1 MRYGEKSLGRAGAFS
16 ITTIAL
22 AAITLLVLS
31 CGDGAVEPTPP
42 PAPVATAVT
51 VTPTAAELSAL
62 GATTRFSAQVRD
74 QNGRVMAGA
83 SVAWSSSSASVA
95 TVDGSGVVTAAA
107 NGTATITATSGSA
120 SGSAAVTVA
129 QSVGAVSVSP
139 TADTLVAFGDTVRL
153 VAEATDANRHA
164 VVGAEFSWTSSD
176 TAVARVDDSGLVTGV
191 DEGTATITAM
201 SGAASGRAA
210 VTVAQSVGA
219 VTITPAADTLVVADT
234 VRLSAE
240 ATDANGHAVMG
251 AEFSWASSD
260 TLVAVVD
267 SGGLVTAVAA
277 GEAAI
282 NATSSGV
289 TGRAAI
295 VVAARAPTT
304 VAVTPDTVAFTAVGQ
319 TMSLAAEVRDQIG
332 RTMEGVTVSW
342 SSGDRLVA
350 TVDSAGLVTF
360 TAI

>member
-1 MRYGEKSLGRAGAFS
+1 MGRAGAFS

-31 CGDGAVEPTPP
+31 CGDGAVEPAPP

-95 TVDGSGVVTAAA
+95 TVDASGVVTAAA
-107 NGTATITATSGSA
+107 NGSATITATSGSA

-129 QSVGAVSVSP
+129 QSVG
-139 TADTLVAFGDTVRL
+139 
-153 VAEATDANRHA
+153 
-164 VVGAEFSWTSSD
+164 
-176 TAVARVDDSGLVTGV
+176 
-191 DEGTATITAM
+191 
-201 SGAASGRAA
+201 
-210 VTVAQSVGA
+210 TVA
-219 VTITPAADTLVVADT
+219 ITPAADTLVVADT

-240 ATDANGHAVMG
+240 ATDANGHAVVG
-251 AEFSWASSD
+251 AEFTWSSSD

-267 SGGLVTAVAA
+267 GGGLVTAVAA

-319 TMSLAAEVRDQIG
+319 TMSLAAEVRDQLG
-332 RTMEGVTVSW
+332 RPMEGVAVSW

-350 TVDSAGLVTF
+350 TVDSAGLVTAVGGGTTTI
-360 TAI
+360 TANAGDASGAAVVSVTQSAASVTVSPMADTIAPGDTLRLVAEAFDENGNRVADAEFVWASSDAGSSGWM